1 MIYKD
6 VGCLL
11 IDMDG
16 VILDNA
22 YDNDFWQN
30 QIPEVIADSKGIAF
44 EDAQRL
50 AIQIFNYKKNTK
62 DWYDVDYWSNMLD
75 IDIEAQKRSEKSFS
89 RISLYDGV
97 IDTLSVLKNK
107 TKMILITNAHR
118 KTLNIK
124 LEKYNLTPYFDEMVC
139 AHELNYVKEDIQLW
153 YMLRSKYRL
162 DYEKTLL
169 VEDTINNINVGLSAG
184 ISGAIYVGDEK
195 FTVSDKIIK
204 LSSINQ
210 ILLQSIIDNSS

>member
-1 MIYKD
+1 MIFKD
-6 VGCLL
+6 IECLL

-30 QIPEVIADSKGIAF
+30 QIPEVIADNKGIAF
-44 EDAQRL
+44 DDAKRL

-62 DWYDVDYWSNMLD
+62 DWYDVDYWSNMLN

-195 FTVSDKIIK
+195 FTVSDKITK

-210 ILLQSIIDNSS
+210 ILSAVNYR

>member
-1 MIYKD
+1 MIFKD
-6 VGCLL
+6 IECLL

-30 QIPEVIADSKGIAF
+30 QIPEVIADNKGIAF
-44 EDAQRL
+44 DDAKRL

-89 RISLYDGV
+89 KISLYDGV

-210 ILLQSIIDNSS
+210 ILSAVNYR

>member
-1 MIYKD
+1 MIFKD
-6 VGCLL
+6 IECLL

-44 EDAQRL
+44 DDAKRL

-97 IDTLSVLKNK
+97 IDTLSILKNK

-210 ILLQSIIDNSS
+210 ILSAVNYR

>member
-1 MIYKD
+1 MIFKD
-6 VGCLL
+6 IECLL

-44 EDAQRL
+44 DDAKIL

-97 IDTLSVLKNK
+97 IDTLNVLKNK

-139 AHELNYVKEDIQLW
+139 AHELHYVKEDIQLW

-204 LSSINQ
+204 LS
-210 ILLQSIIDNSS
+210 

>member
-1 MIYKD
+1 MIFKD
-6 VGCLL
+6 IECLL

-30 QIPEVIADSKGIAF
+30 QIPEVIADSRGIAF
-44 EDAQRL
+44 DDAKRL

-210 ILLQSIIDNSS
+210 ILSAVNYR

>member
-1 MIYKD
+1 MIFKD
-6 VGCLL
+6 IECLL

-30 QIPEVIADSKGIAF
+30 QIPEVIADNKGIAF
-44 EDAQRL
+44 DDAKRL

-62 DWYDVDYWSNMLD
+62 DWYDVDYWSNMLN

-107 TKMILITNAHR
+107 TKTILITNAHR

-210 ILLQSIIDNSS
+210 ILSAVNYR

>member
-1 MIYKD
+1 MIFKD
-6 VGCLL
+6 IECLL

-30 QIPEVIADSKGIAF
+30 QIPEVIADNKGIAF
-44 EDAQRL
+44 DDAKRL

-62 DWYDVDYWSNMLD
+62 DWYDVDYWSNMLN

-162 DYEKTLL
+162 DYEKTFL

-210 ILLQSIIDNSS
+210 ILSAVNYR

>member
-1 MIYKD
+1 MIFKD
-6 VGCLL
+6 IGCLL

-30 QIPEVIADSKGIAF
+30 QIPEVIADNKGIAF
-44 EDAQRL
+44 DDAKRL

-107 TKMILITNAHR
+107 TKTILITNAHR

-195 FTVSDKIIK
+195 FTVSDKITK

-210 ILLQSIIDNSS
+210 ILSAVNYR

>member
-1 MIYKD
+1 MIFKD
-6 VGCLL
+6 IECLL

-62 DWYDVDYWSNMLD
+62 DWYDVDYWSNMLN

-97 IDTLSVLKNK
+97 IDTLNVLKNK

-139 AHELNYVKEDIQLW
+139 AHELHYVKEDIQLW

-195 FTVSDKIIK
+195 FTVSDKITK

-210 ILLQSIIDNSS
+210 ILSAVNYR

>member
-1 MIYKD
+1 MIFKD
-6 VGCLL
+6 IECLL

-30 QIPEVIADSKGIAF
+30 QIPEVIADSKGIGF
-44 EDAQRL
+44 DDAKRL

-97 IDTLSVLKNK
+97 IDTLNVLKNK

-124 LEKYNLTPYFDEMVC
+124 LEKYDLTPYFDEMVC
-139 AHELNYVKEDIQLW
+139 AHELH
-153 YMLRSKYRL
+153 
-162 DYEKTLL
+162 
-169 VEDTINNINVGLSAG
+169 
-184 ISGAIYVGDEK
+184 
-195 FTVSDKIIK
+195 
-204 LSSINQ
+204 
-210 ILLQSIIDNSS
+210 

>member
-1 MIYKD
+1 MIFKD
-6 VGCLL
+6 IECLL

-44 EDAQRL
+44 DDAKRL

-62 DWYDVDYWSNMLD
+62 DWYDVDYWSNMLN

-89 RISLYDGV
+89 RICLYDGV

-210 ILLQSIIDNSS
+210 ILSAVNYR

>member
-1 MIYKD
+1 MIFKD
-6 VGCLL
+6 IECLL

-44 EDAQRL
+44 DDAKRL

-62 DWYDVDYWSNMLD
+62 DWYDVDYWSNMLN

-210 ILLQSIIDNSS
+210 ILSTVNYR

>member
-1 MIYKD
+1 MIFKD
-6 VGCLL
+6 IECLL

-30 QIPEVIADSKGIAF
+30 QIPEVIADSKSIAF
-44 EDAQRL
+44 DDAKRL

-62 DWYDVDYWSNMLD
+62 DWYDVDYWSNMLN

-195 FTVSDKIIK
+195 FTVSDQIIK

-210 ILLQSIIDNSS
+210 ILSAVNYR

>member
-1 MIYKD
+1 MIFKD
-6 VGCLL
+6 IECLL

-30 QIPEVIADSKGIAF
+30 QIPEVIADSKSIAF
-44 EDAQRL
+44 DDAKRL

-97 IDTLSVLKNK
+97 IDTLSILKNK

-153 YMLRSKYRL
+153 YMLRSKYKL

-210 ILLQSIIDNSS
+210 ILSAVNYR

>member
-1 MIYKD
+1 MIFKD
-6 VGCLL
+6 IEFLL

-30 QIPEVIADSKGIAF
+30 QIPEVIADNKGIAF
-44 EDAQRL
+44 DDAKRL
-50 AIQIFNYKKNTK
+50 AIQIFNYKKNTR
-62 DWYDVDYWSNMLD
+62 DWYDVDYWSNMLS

-107 TKMILITNAHR
+107 TKTILITNAHR

-210 ILLQSIIDNSS
+210 ILSAVNYR

>member
-1 MIYKD
+1 MIFKD
-6 VGCLL
+6 IECLL

-30 QIPEVIADSKGIAF
+30 QIPEVIADSKGIGF
-44 EDAQRL
+44 DDAKRL

-62 DWYDVDYWSNMLD
+62 DWYDVDYWSNMLN

-107 TKMILITNAHR
+107 TRMILITNAHR

-124 LEKYNLTPYFDEMVC
+124 LEKYNLTPYFDVMVC
-139 AHELNYVKEDIQLW
+139 AHELHYVKEDIQLW

-195 FTVSDKIIK
+195 FTVSDQIIK
-204 LSSINQ
+204 LSSIDQ
-210 ILLQSIIDNSS
+210 ILSAVNYR

>member
-1 MIYKD
+1 MIFKD
-6 VGCLL
+6 IECLL

-30 QIPEVIADSKGIAF
+30 QIPEVIADNKGIAF
-44 EDAQRL
+44 DDAKRL

-210 ILLQSIIDNSS
+210 ILSAVNYR

>member
-1 MIYKD
+1 MIFKD
-6 VGCLL
+6 IECLL

-30 QIPEVIADSKGIAF
+30 QIPEVIADNKGIAF
-44 EDAQRL
+44 DDAKRL

-62 DWYDVDYWSNMLD
+62 DWYDVDYWSNMLN

-195 FTVSDKIIK
+195 FSVSDKIIK

-210 ILLQSIIDNSS
+210 ILSAVNYR

>member
-1 MIYKD
+1 MIFKD
-6 VGCLL
+6 IECLL

-44 EDAQRL
+44 DAAKRL

-97 IDTLSVLKNK
+97 IDTLNVLKNK

-139 AHELNYVKEDIQLW
+139 AHELHYVKEDIQLW

-210 ILLQSIIDNSS
+210 ILSAVNYR

>member
-1 MIYKD
+1 MIFKD
-6 VGCLL
+6 IECLL
-11 IDMDG
+11 VDMDG

-44 EDAQRL
+44 DDAKRL

-62 DWYDVDYWSNMLD
+62 DWYDVDYWSNMLN
-75 IDIEAQKRSEKSFS
+75 IDIEAEKRSEKSFS

-162 DYEKTLL
+162 DYEKTFL

-210 ILLQSIIDNSS
+210 ILSAVNYR

>member
-1 MIYKD
+1 MIFKD
-6 VGCLL
+6 IECLL

-44 EDAQRL
+44 DDAKRL

-169 VEDTINNINVGLSAG
+169 VEDTINNINVGLSSG

-210 ILLQSIIDNSS
+210 ILSAVNYR

>member
-1 MIYKD
+1 MIFKD
-6 VGCLL
+6 IECLL

-30 QIPEVIADSKGIAF
+30 QIPEVIADNKGIAF
-44 EDAQRL
+44 DDAKRL

-62 DWYDVDYWSNMLD
+62 DWYDVDYWSNMLN

-97 IDTLSVLKNK
+97 IDTLSVLKDK

-139 AHELNYVKEDIQLW
+139 AHELHYVKEDIQLW

-210 ILLQSIIDNSS
+210 ILSAVNYR

>member
-1 MIYKD
+1 MIFKD
-6 VGCLL
+6 IGCLL

-44 EDAQRL
+44 DAAKRL

-97 IDTLSVLKNK
+97 IDTLSILKNK

-210 ILLQSIIDNSS
+210 ILSAVNYR

>member
-1 MIYKD
+1 MIFKD
-6 VGCLL
+6 IECLL

-44 EDAQRL
+44 DDAKRL

-62 DWYDVDYWSNMLD
+62 DWYDVDYWSNMLN

-139 AHELNYVKEDIQLW
+139 AHELSYVKEDIQLW

-210 ILLQSIIDNSS
+210 ILSAVNYR

>member
-1 MIYKD
+1 MIFKD
-6 VGCLL
+6 IECLL

-44 EDAQRL
+44 DDAKRL

-124 LEKYNLTPYFDEMVC
+124 LEKYNLNPYFDEMVC

-210 ILLQSIIDNSS
+210 ILSAVNYR

>member
-1 MIYKD
+1 MIFKD
-6 VGCLL
+6 IGCLL

-44 EDAQRL
+44 DDAKRL

-62 DWYDVDYWSNMLD
+62 DWYDVDYWSNMLN

-195 FTVSDKIIK
+195 FTASDKIIK

-210 ILLQSIIDNSS
+210 ILSAVNYR

>member
-1 MIYKD
+1 MIFKD
-6 VGCLL
+6 IECLL

-30 QIPEVIADSKGIAF
+30 QIPEVIADSKGIGF
-44 EDAQRL
+44 DDAKRL

-139 AHELNYVKEDIQLW
+139 AHELHYVKEDIQLW

-195 FTVSDKIIK
+195 FTVSDQIIK
-204 LSSINQ
+204 LSSIDQ
-210 ILLQSIIDNSS
+210 ILSAVNYR

>member
-1 MIYKD
+1 MIFKD
-6 VGCLL
+6 IECLL

-30 QIPEVIADSKGIAF
+30 QIPEVIADNKGIAF
-44 EDAQRL
+44 DDAKRL

-195 FTVSDKIIK
+195 FTASDKIIK

-210 ILLQSIIDNSS
+210 ILSAVNYR

>member
-1 MIYKD
+1 MIFKD
-6 VGCLL
+6 IECLL

-30 QIPEVIADSKGIAF
+30 QIPEVIADSKGIGF
-44 EDAQRL
+44 DDAKRL

-62 DWYDVDYWSNMLD
+62 DWYDVDYWSNMLN

-97 IDTLSVLKNK
+97 IDTLNVLKNK

-169 VEDTINNINVGLSAG
+169 VEDTINNINVGLSSG

>member
-1 MIYKD
+1 MIFKD
-6 VGCLL
+6 IECLL

-16 VILDNA
+16 VILDNT

-44 EDAQRL
+44 DDAKRL

-97 IDTLSVLKNK
+97 IDTLNVLKNK

-210 ILLQSIIDNSS
+210 ILSAVNYR

>member
-1 MIYKD
+1 MIFKD
-6 VGCLL
+6 IECLL
-11 IDMDG
+11 VDMDG

-30 QIPEVIADSKGIAF
+30 QIPQVIADNKGIAF
-44 EDAQRL
+44 DDAKRL

-97 IDTLSVLKNK
+97 IDTLSVLNNK
-107 TKMILITNAHR
+107 TKTILITNAHR

-124 LEKYNLTPYFDEMVC
+124 LEKYNLTSYFDEMVC

-153 YMLRSKYRL
+153 YMLRSKYKL

-195 FTVSDKIIK
+195 FTASDKIIK

-210 ILLQSIIDNSS
+210 ILSAVNYR

>member
-1 MIYKD
+1 MIFKD
-6 VGCLL
+6 IECLL
-11 IDMDG
+11 VDMDG

-44 EDAQRL
+44 DDAKRL

-62 DWYDVDYWSNMLD
+62 DWYDVDYWSNMLN

-210 ILLQSIIDNSS
+210 ILSAVNYR

>member
-1 MIYKD
+1 MIFKD
-6 VGCLL
+6 IECLL

-44 EDAQRL
+44 DDAKRL
-50 AIQIFNYKKNTK
+50 AIHIFNYKKNTK

-107 TKMILITNAHR
+107 TKTILITNAHR

-124 LEKYNLTPYFDEMVC
+124 LEKYNLTSYFDEMVC

-210 ILLQSIIDNSS
+210 ILSAVNYR

>member
-1 MIYKD
+1 MIFKD
-6 VGCLL
+6 IECLL

-30 QIPEVIADSKGIAF
+30 QIPEVIADNKGIAF
-44 EDAQRL
+44 DDAKRL

-62 DWYDVDYWSNMLD
+62 DWYDVDYWSNMLN

-139 AHELNYVKEDIQLW
+139 AHELHYVKEDIQLW

-195 FTVSDKIIK
+195 FTVSDQIIK
-204 LSSINQ
+204 LSSIDQ
-210 ILLQSIIDNSS
+210 ILSAVNYR

>member
-1 MIYKD
+1 MIFKD
-6 VGCLL
+6 IECLL

-30 QIPEVIADSKGIAF
+30 QIPEVIADNKGIAF
-44 EDAQRL
+44 DDAKRL
-50 AIQIFNYKKNTK
+50 AIQICNYKKNTK
-62 DWYDVDYWSNMLD
+62 DWYDVDYWSNMLN

-210 ILLQSIIDNSS
+210 ILSAVNYR

>member
-1 MIYKD
+1 MIFKD
-6 VGCLL
+6 IECLL

-44 EDAQRL
+44 DDAKRL

-62 DWYDVDYWSNMLD
+62 DWYDVDYWSNMLN

-107 TKMILITNAHR
+107 TKTILITNAHR

-139 AHELNYVKEDIQLW
+139 AHELHYVKEDIQLW

-184 ISGAIYVGDEK
+184 ISGAIYVGDET

-210 ILLQSIIDNSS
+210 ILSAVNYR